1 MNEKKYLK
9 WYQKVA
15 YGSGDMA
22 SNCGYALIS
31 SFVMLYLTNA
41 VGLNSA
47 VIGTLMMVSKLLD
60 GVSDIF
66 FGGLMD
72 KTKSRMGQ
80 ARPWMLFGQIG
91 VSACLFLVFCIPDVG
106 QSMQYA
112 YFFVFYTAFNAVF
125 YTANSIAYAA
135 LAAKITKNGQERVQ
149 LGSIRFIFATFTT
162 LVISYNV
169 MGLVERFGGG
179 AKGWRMV
186 AFIFALTAL
195 AVNTFCVLM
204 VKEVPDDEG
213 QAAGEA
219 GNSLEQ
225 AGTGDASGK
234 IGALGS
240 KAAEKVGFG
249 TSLQLLFKNPYYI
262 IILGL
267 YLVNYIYSGITQGSA
282 IYFMTYYMGDP
293 ALLGTFS
300 LFQLVPVMIILTV
313 TPMLVKKFGSMWK
326 VNLYARVI
334 TLLMGVV
341 FIAGALSK
349 NLPVMLFATFFRN
362 MAGGPLTGTL
372 NALVAETSDYTWRT
386 QKVRIDGVMFSCSS
400 IGVKL
405 GGGIG
410 SAVVGWL
417 LALGGF
423 DGKAAVQPAGE
434 EVRLCAKADRERM
447 PADGEAL
454 SFITI
459 KLTDKDG
466 RENLF
471 ASKKISVAVEGAG
484 RLAALGSA
492 DPQSLRSYDDTEW
505 ETYDGYVLAVVRAGE
520 EAGRIQAT
528 IKAEGCEEVKLE
540 LVTEPQKT
548 WRP

>member
-22 SNCGYALIS
+22 SNCGYALMS

-47 VIGTLMMVSKLLD
+47 IIGTLMMVSKLLD

-72 KTKSRMGQ
+72 RTKSKLGQ
-80 ARPWMLFGQIG
+80 ARPWMLYGQIG
-91 VSACLFLVFCIPDVG
+91 VSASLFLVFCIPSMS

-112 YFFVFYTAFNAVF
+112 YFFVFYSAYNAVF

-162 LVISYNV
+162 LIISYNV
-169 MGLVERFGGG
+169 MGLVEKFGGG
-179 AKGWRMV
+179 TQGWRTV
-186 AFIFALTAL
+186 ALIFAVIAL
-195 AVNTFCVLM
+195 IINTFCVLM
-204 VKEVPDDEG
+204 VKEVPDEESVP
-213 QAAGEA
+213 AGEKKPA
-219 GNSLEQ
+219 ATAKISFGQSL
-225 AGTGDASGK
+225 K
-234 IGALGS
+234 
-240 KAAEKVGFG
+240 
-249 TSLQLLFKNPYYI
+249 LLLKNPYYI
-262 IILGL
+262 VILGL
-267 YLVNYIYSGITQGSA
+267 YLVNYAYSGITQGSA

-300 LFQLVPVMIILTV
+300 LFQLVPVMIILSL
-313 TPMLVKKFGSMWK
+313 TPVLVKKFGSMWK
-326 VNLYARVI
+326 MNLYARII

-341 FIAGALSK
+341 FIVGALSK
-349 NLPVMLFATFFRN
+349 NLPVMLISTFLRN

-386 QKVRIDGVMFSCSS
+386 QKVRIDGLMFSCSS

-410 SAVVGWL
+410 SAIVGWL
-417 LALGGF
+417 LAWGGF
-423 DGKAAVQPAGE
+423 DGTAAVQSAGAVNMIFFMYAVTPVILGIVMAVLVYLLKVE
-434 EVRLCAKADRERM
+434 QANRDW
-447 PADGEAL
+447 
-454 SFITI
+454 
-459 KLTDKDG
+459 DK
-466 RENLF
+466 NH
-471 ASKKISVAVEGAG
+471 
-484 RLAALGSA
+484 
-492 DPQSLRSYDDTEW
+492 
-505 ETYDGYVLAVVRAGE
+505 
-520 EAGRIQAT
+520 
-528 IKAEGCEEVKLE
+528 LE
-540 LVTEPQKT
+540 
-548 WRP
+548 

>member
-9 WYQKVA
+9 WYQKIA

-47 VIGTLMMVSKLLD
+47 VIGTLMMASKLLD

-72 KTKSRMGQ
+72 KTKSKMGQ
-80 ARPWMLFGQIG
+80 ARPWMLYGQLG
-91 VSACLFLVFCIPDVG
+91 VSACLFLVFSIPSMS
-106 QSMQYA
+106 QTMQYA

-169 MGLVERFGGG
+169 MGLVEKFGGG
-179 AKGWRMV
+179 TKGWRTI
-186 AFIFALTAL
+186 ALIFALIAL

-204 VKEVPDDEG
+204 VKEVPDEEIEPEKG
-213 QAAGEA
+213 MGSAENPGA
-219 GNSLEQ
+219 GN
-225 AGTGDASGK
+225 GP
-234 IGALGS
+234 
-240 KAAEKVGFG
+240 EKVSFG
-249 TSLQLLFKNPYYI
+249 TSLKLLVKNPYYI

-282 IYFMTYYMGDP
+282 IYFMTYYMDDP

-300 LFQLVPVMIILTV
+300 LFQLVPVMIILTL
-313 TPMLVKKFGSMWK
+313 TPMLVKKLGSMWK
-326 VNLYARVI
+326 MNLYARVI

-341 FIAGALSK
+341 FVAGALNK
-349 NLPVMLFATFFRN
+349 NLPVMLFATCFRN

-372 NALVAETSDYTWRT
+372 NAWVAETSDYTWRT

-423 DGKAAVQPAGE
+423 DGTAAVQSSGAINMIFFMYAVLPLIFGIAMAILVYLMKVE
-434 EVRLCAKADRERM
+434 KANREW
-447 PADGEAL
+447 DEKHQKG
-454 SFITI
+454 
-459 KLTDKDG
+459 
-466 RENLF
+466 
-471 ASKKISVAVEGAG
+471 
-484 RLAALGSA
+484 
-492 DPQSLRSYDDTEW
+492 
-505 ETYDGYVLAVVRAGE
+505 
-520 EAGRIQAT
+520 
-528 IKAEGCEEVKLE
+528 E
-540 LVTEPQKT
+540 LV
-548 WRP
+548 

>member
-1 MNEKKYLK
+1 MIMNEKKYLK
-9 WYQKVA
+9 WYHKVA
-15 YGSGDMA
+15 YGSGDLA

-72 KTKSRMGQ
+72 RTKSKMGQ

-91 VSACLFLVFCIPDVG
+91 VSACLFLVFSIPG
-106 QSMQYA
+106 MSQNMQYA

-162 LVISYNV
+162 LLISYNA
-169 MGLVERFGGG
+169 MSLVEKFGGG
-179 AKGWRMV
+179 TKGWRTV
-186 AFIFALTAL
+186 ALIFAVIAL
-195 AVNTFCVLM
+195 VVNTFCVLM
-204 VKEVPDDEG
+204 VKEVPDEDIRPDGEKTS
-213 QAAGEA
+213 AGEK
-219 GNSLEQ
+219 
-225 AGTGDASGK
+225 DSGGK
-234 IGALGS
+234 Q
-240 KAAEKVGFG
+240 KAAEGTKISFG
-249 TSLQLLFKNPYYI
+249 TSLKLLLKNPYYI
-262 IILGL
+262 VILCL
-267 YLVNYIYSGITQGSA
+267 YLVNYIYGGITQGSA

-300 LFQLVPVMIILTV
+300 LFQLVPVMLILAV

-326 VNLYARVI
+326 MNLYARII

-341 FIAGALSK
+341 FLIGALNR
-349 NLPVMLFATFFRN
+349 NLPVMLFATFLRN

-372 NALVAETSDYTWRT
+372 NAMVAETSDYTWRT
-386 QKVRIDGVMFSCSS
+386 QGVRIDGVMFSCSS

-423 DGKAAVQPAGE
+423 NGTAEVQTAGAVNMIFFMYVVLPLIMGVLMAVLVYLMKVEKANKEWDEAHLKGE
-434 EVRLCAKADRERM
+434 NA
-447 PADGEAL
+447 
-454 SFITI
+454 
-459 KLTDKDG
+459 
-466 RENLF
+466 
-471 ASKKISVAVEGAG
+471 
-484 RLAALGSA
+484 
-492 DPQSLRSYDDTEW
+492 
-505 ETYDGYVLAVVRAGE
+505 
-520 EAGRIQAT
+520 
-528 IKAEGCEEVKLE
+528 
-540 LVTEPQKT
+540 
-548 WRP
+548 

>member
-9 WYQKVA
+9 WYQKIA

-47 VIGTLMMVSKLLD
+47 VIGTLMMASKLLD

-72 KTKSRMGQ
+72 KTKSKMGQ
-80 ARPWMLFGQIG
+80 ARPWMLYGQLG
-91 VSACLFLVFCIPDVG
+91 VSACLFLVFSIPSMS
-106 QSMQYA
+106 QTMQYA

-169 MGLVERFGGG
+169 MGLVEKFGGG
-179 AKGWRMV
+179 TKGWRTI
-186 AFIFALTAL
+186 ALIFALIAL

-204 VKEVPDDEG
+204 VKEVPDEEIEPEKG
-213 QAAGEA
+213 MGSAENPGA
-219 GNSLEQ
+219 GN
-225 AGTGDASGK
+225 GP
-234 IGALGS
+234 
-240 KAAEKVGFG
+240 EKVSFG
-249 TSLQLLFKNPYYI
+249 TSLKLLVKNPYYI

-282 IYFMTYYMGDP
+282 IYFMTYYMDDP

-300 LFQLVPVMIILTV
+300 LFQLVPVMIILTL
-313 TPMLVKKFGSMWK
+313 TPMLVKKLGSMWK
-326 VNLYARVI
+326 MNLYARVI

-341 FIAGALSK
+341 FVAGALNK
-349 NLPVMLFATFFRN
+349 NVPVMLFATFFRN

-372 NALVAETSDYTWRT
+372 NAWVAETSDYTWRT

-423 DGKAAVQPAGE
+423 DGTAAVQSSGAINMIFFMYAVLPLIFGIAMAILVYLMKVE
-434 EVRLCAKADRERM
+434 KANREW
-447 PADGEAL
+447 DEKHQKG
-454 SFITI
+454 
-459 KLTDKDG
+459 
-466 RENLF
+466 
-471 ASKKISVAVEGAG
+471 
-484 RLAALGSA
+484 
-492 DPQSLRSYDDTEW
+492 
-505 ETYDGYVLAVVRAGE
+505 
-520 EAGRIQAT
+520 
-528 IKAEGCEEVKLE
+528 E
-540 LVTEPQKT
+540 LV
-548 WRP
+548 

>member
-47 VIGTLMMVSKLLD
+47 VIGTLMMASKLLD

-72 KTKSRMGQ
+72 KTKSKMGQ

-91 VSACLFLVFCIPDVG
+91 VSLCLFLVFSIPSMSE
-106 QSMQYA
+106 SMQYA

-125 YTANSIAYAA
+125 YTANSIAYSA

-179 AKGWRMV
+179 VKGWRTI
-186 AFIFALTAL
+186 ALIFAIIAL
-195 AVNTFCVLM
+195 AINTICVLM
-204 VKEVPDDEG
+204 VKEVPDEETGTVEG
-213 QAAGEA
+213 MDSLETETAGEA
-219 GNSLEQ
+219 VE
-225 AGTGDASGK
+225 AK
-234 IGALGS
+234 
-240 KAAEKVGFG
+240 KVSFG
-249 TSLQLLFKNPYYI
+249 TSLKLLVKNPYYI

-267 YLVNYIYSGITQGSA
+267 YLVNYIYSGISQGSA
-282 IYFMTYYMGDP
+282 IYFMTYYMGNP

-300 LFQLVPVMIILTV
+300 LFQLVPVMIILTL
-313 TPMLVKKFGSMWK
+313 TPMLVKKLGSMWK

-334 TLLMGVV
+334 TLLMGTL
-341 FIAGALSK
+341 FIVGAVGK
-349 NLPVMLFATFFRN
+349 NLPLMLFATFFRN

-386 QKVRIDGVMFSCSS
+386 QNVRIDGVMFSCSS

-417 LALGGF
+417 LAFGGF
-423 DGKAAVQPAGE
+423 NGQAEVQSASAVNMIFFMYAVLPILFGVVMAILVYLMKVEKANREWDEKHLKGE
-434 EVRLCAKADRERM
+434 NA
-447 PADGEAL
+447 
-454 SFITI
+454 
-459 KLTDKDG
+459 
-466 RENLF
+466 
-471 ASKKISVAVEGAG
+471 
-484 RLAALGSA
+484 
-492 DPQSLRSYDDTEW
+492 
-505 ETYDGYVLAVVRAGE
+505 
-520 EAGRIQAT
+520 
-528 IKAEGCEEVKLE
+528 
-540 LVTEPQKT
+540 
-548 WRP
+548 

>member
-9 WYQKVA
+9 WYQKLA

-31 SFVMLYLTNA
+31 SFVMLYLTSA
-41 VGLNSA
+41 VGLNSG

-72 KTKSRMGQ
+72 RTKSKMGQ

-91 VSACLFLVFCIPDVG
+91 VSASLFLIFCIPSMS
-106 QSMQYA
+106 QNMQYA
-112 YFFVFYTAFNAVF
+112 YFFVFYTAYNAIF

-135 LAAKITKNGQERVQ
+135 LAAKITKNGHERVQ

-169 MGLVERFGGG
+169 MELVEKFGGG
-179 AKGWRMV
+179 AQGWRMV
-186 AFIFALTAL
+186 ALLFAVAAL
-195 AVNTFCVLM
+195 IINTFCVLM
-204 VKEVPDDEG
+204 VKEVPDEETVSTTETKQPKSNQVSFG
-213 QAAGEA
+213 KGL
-219 GNSLEQ
+219 SL
-225 AGTGDASGK
+225 
-234 IGALGS
+234 
-240 KAAEKVGFG
+240 
-249 TSLQLLFKNPYYI
+249 LLKNQYYLV
-262 IILGL
+262 ILGL
-267 YLVNYIYSGITQGSA
+267 YLANYIYSGIMQGSA
-282 IYFMTYYMGDP
+282 IFFMTYYMGDSK
-293 ALLGTFS
+293 LLGTFS
-300 LFQLVPVMIILTV
+300 LFQLLPVMIILTL

-326 VNLYARVI
+326 MNLYARVI

-349 NLPVMLFATFFRN
+349 NLPIMLFATFFRN

-386 QKVRIDGVMFSCSS
+386 QNVRIDGLMFSCSS

-417 LALGGF
+417 LDWGGF
-423 DGKAAVQPAGE
+423 DGTAAAQPA
-434 EVRLCAKADRERM
+434 
-447 PADGEAL
+447 
-454 SFITI
+454 S
-459 KLTDKDG
+459 
-466 RENLF
+466 
-471 ASKKISVAVEGAG
+471 AVNMIFFM
-484 RLAALGSA
+484 
-492 DPQSLRSYDDTEW
+492 Y
-505 ETYDGYVLAVVRAGE
+505 AVVPVLLGVVMAVLVYLLKVEKANKEWDEKHVKGE
-520 EAGRIQAT
+520 LA
-528 IKAEGCEEVKLE
+528 
-540 LVTEPQKT
+540 
-548 WRP
+548 

>member
-9 WYQKVA
+9 WYQKIA

-47 VIGTLMMVSKLLD
+47 VIGTLMMASKLLD

-72 KTKSRMGQ
+72 KTKSKMGQ
-80 ARPWMLFGQIG
+80 ARPWMLYGQLG
-91 VSACLFLVFCIPDVG
+91 VSACLFLVFSIPSMS
-106 QSMQYA
+106 QTMQYA

-169 MGLVERFGGG
+169 MGLVEKFGGG
-179 AKGWRMV
+179 TKGWRTI
-186 AFIFALTAL
+186 ALIFALIAL

-204 VKEVPDDEG
+204 VKEVPDEEIEPEKG
-213 QAAGEA
+213 MGSAENPGA
-219 GNSLEQ
+219 GN
-225 AGTGDASGK
+225 GP
-234 IGALGS
+234 
-240 KAAEKVGFG
+240 EKVSFG
-249 TSLQLLFKNPYYI
+249 TSLKLLVKNPYYI

-282 IYFMTYYMGDP
+282 IYFMTYYMDDP

-300 LFQLVPVMIILTV
+300 LFQLVPVMIILTL
-313 TPMLVKKFGSMWK
+313 TPMLVKKLGSMWK
-326 VNLYARVI
+326 MNLYARVI

-341 FIAGALSK
+341 FVAGALNK

-372 NALVAETSDYTWRT
+372 NAWVAETSDYTWRT

-423 DGKAAVQPAGE
+423 DGTAAVQSSGAINMIFFMYAVLPLIFGIAMAILVYLMKVE
-434 EVRLCAKADRERM
+434 KANREW
-447 PADGEAL
+447 DEKHQKG
-454 SFITI
+454 
-459 KLTDKDG
+459 
-466 RENLF
+466 
-471 ASKKISVAVEGAG
+471 
-484 RLAALGSA
+484 
-492 DPQSLRSYDDTEW
+492 
-505 ETYDGYVLAVVRAGE
+505 
-520 EAGRIQAT
+520 
-528 IKAEGCEEVKLE
+528 E
-540 LVTEPQKT
+540 LV
-548 WRP
+548 

>member
-9 WYQKVA
+9 WYQKIA

-41 VGLNSA
+41 VRLNSA
-47 VIGTLMMVSKLLD
+47 EIGTLMMASKLLD

-72 KTKSRMGQ
+72 KTKSKMGQ
-80 ARPWMLFGQIG
+80 ARPWMLYGQLG
-91 VSACLFLVFCIPDVG
+91 VSACLFLVFSIPSMS
-106 QSMQYA
+106 QTMQYA

-169 MGLVERFGGG
+169 MGLVEKFGGG
-179 AKGWRMV
+179 TKGWRTI
-186 AFIFALTAL
+186 ALIFALIAL

-204 VKEVPDDEG
+204 VKEVPDEEIEPEKG
-213 QAAGEA
+213 MESAENPGA
-219 GNSLEQ
+219 GN
-225 AGTGDASGK
+225 GP
-234 IGALGS
+234 
-240 KAAEKVGFG
+240 EKVSFG
-249 TSLQLLFKNPYYI
+249 TSLKLLVKNPYYI

-282 IYFMTYYMGDP
+282 IYFMTYYMDDP

-300 LFQLVPVMIILTV
+300 LFQLVPVMIILTL
-313 TPMLVKKFGSMWK
+313 TPMLVKKLGSMWK
-326 VNLYARVI
+326 MNLYARVI

-341 FIAGALSK
+341 FVAGALNK

-372 NALVAETSDYTWRT
+372 NAWVAETSDYTWRT

-423 DGKAAVQPAGE
+423 DGTAAVQSSGAINMIFFMYAVLPLIFGVAMAILVYLMKVE
-434 EVRLCAKADRERM
+434 KANREW
-447 PADGEAL
+447 DEKHQKG
-454 SFITI
+454 
-459 KLTDKDG
+459 
-466 RENLF
+466 
-471 ASKKISVAVEGAG
+471 
-484 RLAALGSA
+484 
-492 DPQSLRSYDDTEW
+492 
-505 ETYDGYVLAVVRAGE
+505 
-520 EAGRIQAT
+520 
-528 IKAEGCEEVKLE
+528 E
-540 LVTEPQKT
+540 LV
-548 WRP
+548 

>member
-9 WYQKVA
+9 WYQKIA

-41 VGLNSA
+41 VGLNSL
-47 VIGTLMMVSKLLD
+47 VIGTLMMASKLLD

-72 KTKSRMGQ
+72 KTKSKMGQ
-80 ARPWMLFGQIG
+80 ARPWMLYGQLG
-91 VSACLFLVFCIPDVG
+91 VSACLFLVFSIPSMS
-106 QSMQYA
+106 QTMQYA

-162 LVISYNV
+162 LVISYNA
-169 MGLVERFGGG
+169 MGLVEKFGGG
-179 AKGWRMV
+179 TKGWRTV
-186 AFIFALTAL
+186 ALIFALIAL

-204 VKEVPDDEG
+204 VKEVPDEEIESANEMDNT
-213 QAAGEA
+213 
-219 GNSLEQ
+219 GNSGE
-225 AGTGDASGK
+225 GNGP
-234 IGALGS
+234 
-240 KAAEKVGFG
+240 EKVSFG
-249 TSLQLLFKNPYYI
+249 TSLKLLVKNPYYI

-282 IYFMTYYMGDP
+282 IYFMTYYMEDP

-300 LFQLVPVMIILTV
+300 LFQLVPVMIILTL
-313 TPMLVKKFGSMWK
+313 TPMLVKKLGSMWK
-326 VNLYARVI
+326 MNLYARVI
-334 TLLMGVV
+334 TLLMGGIFVV
-341 FIAGALSK
+341 GALNKS
-349 NLPVMLFATFFRN
+349 LPVMLFATFFRN

-372 NALVAETSDYTWRT
+372 NAWVAETSDYTWRT

-423 DGKAAVQPAGE
+423 DGTAAVQSSGAINMIFFMYAVLPLIFGIVMAILVYLMKVEKANKEWDEKHQKGE
-434 EVRLCAKADRERM
+434 
-447 PADGEAL
+447 
-454 SFITI
+454 
-459 KLTDKDG
+459 
-466 RENLF
+466 
-471 ASKKISVAVEGAG
+471 
-484 RLAALGSA
+484 LA
-492 DPQSLRSYDDTEW
+492 
-505 ETYDGYVLAVVRAGE
+505 
-520 EAGRIQAT
+520 
-528 IKAEGCEEVKLE
+528 
-540 LVTEPQKT
+540 
-548 WRP
+548 

>member
-47 VIGTLMMVSKLLD
+47 VIGTLMMASKLLD

-72 KTKSRMGQ
+72 KTKSKMGQ
-80 ARPWMLFGQIG
+80 ARPWMLYGQLG
-91 VSACLFLVFCIPDVG
+91 VSACLFLVFSIPSMN
-106 QSMQYA
+106 QTMQYA

-162 LVISYNV
+162 LVISYNA
-169 MGLVERFGGG
+169 MGLVEKFGGG
-179 AKGWRMV
+179 TKGWRTV
-186 AFIFALTAL
+186 ALIFALIAL
-195 AVNTFCVLM
+195 VVNTFCVLM
-204 VKEVPDDEG
+204 VKEVPDEDTKPEQEFG
-213 QAAGEA
+213 SVGA
-219 GNSLEQ
+219 GN
-225 AGTGDASGK
+225 GP
-234 IGALGS
+234 
-240 KAAEKVGFG
+240 EKVSFG
-249 TSLQLLFKNPYYI
+249 RSLKLLFKNPYYI

-282 IYFMTYYMGDP
+282 IYFMTYYMNDP

-300 LFQLVPVMIILTV
+300 LFQLVPVMIILAL
-313 TPMLVKKFGSMWK
+313 TPLLVKKLGSMWK

-334 TLLMGVV
+334 TLLMGGV
-341 FIAGALSK
+341 FIIGALNR

-423 DGKAAVQPAGE
+423 DGTAAVQTSGAIQMIFFMYAVIPLIFGVVMAILVYLMKVE
-434 EVRLCAKADRERM
+434 KAN
-447 PADGEAL
+447 
-454 SFITI
+454 
-459 KLTDKDG
+459 K
-466 RENLF
+466 
-471 ASKKISVAVEGAG
+471 
-484 RLAALGSA
+484 
-492 DPQSLRSYDDTEW
+492 EW
-505 ETYDGYVLAVVRAGE
+505 DEKHQKG
-520 EAGRIQAT
+520 
-528 IKAEGCEEVKLE
+528 E
-540 LVTEPQKT
+540 LV
-548 WRP
+548 

>member
-9 WYQKVA
+9 WYQKIA

-41 VGLNSA
+41 AGLNSA
-47 VIGTLMMVSKLLD
+47 VIGTLMMASKLLD

-72 KTKSRMGQ
+72 KTKSKMGQ
-80 ARPWMLFGQIG
+80 ARPWMLYGQLG
-91 VSACLFLVFCIPDVG
+91 VSACLFLVFSIPSMS
-106 QSMQYA
+106 QTMQYA

-169 MGLVERFGGG
+169 MGLVEKFGGG
-179 AKGWRMV
+179 AKGWRTV
-186 AFIFALTAL
+186 ALIFALIAL

-204 VKEVPDDEG
+204 VKEVPDEEIEPEKGMENAKNPGEG
-213 QAAGEA
+213 NGP
-219 GNSLEQ
+219 
-225 AGTGDASGK
+225 
-234 IGALGS
+234 
-240 KAAEKVGFG
+240 EKVSFG
-249 TSLQLLFKNPYYI
+249 TSLKLLVKNPYYI

-282 IYFMTYYMGDP
+282 IYFMTYYMDDP

-300 LFQLVPVMIILTV
+300 LFQLVPVMIILTL

-334 TLLMGVV
+334 TLLMGAV
-341 FIAGALSK
+341 FIVGALNK
-349 NLPVMLFATFFRN
+349 NLPLMLFATFFRN

-372 NALVAETSDYTWRT
+372 NAWVAETSDYTWRT

-423 DGKAAVQPAGE
+423 DGTAAVQSSGACRQIFFMYAVLPLIFGVAMAILVYLMKVE
-434 EVRLCAKADRERM
+434 KANREW
-447 PADGEAL
+447 DEKHQKG
-454 SFITI
+454 
-459 KLTDKDG
+459 
-466 RENLF
+466 
-471 ASKKISVAVEGAG
+471 
-484 RLAALGSA
+484 
-492 DPQSLRSYDDTEW
+492 
-505 ETYDGYVLAVVRAGE
+505 
-520 EAGRIQAT
+520 
-528 IKAEGCEEVKLE
+528 E
-540 LVTEPQKT
+540 LV
-548 WRP
+548 

>member
-22 SNCGYALIS
+22 GNCGYALIS

-47 VIGTLMMVSKLLD
+47 IIGTLMMASKLLD

-72 KTKSRMGQ
+72 KTKSKMGQ

-91 VSACLFLVFCIPDVG
+91 VSASLFLVFSIPSMS
-106 QSMQYA
+106 QTMQYV
-112 YFFVFYTAFNAVF
+112 YFFVFYTAYNAVF
-125 YTANSIAYAA
+125 YTANSIAYAS

-162 LVISYNV
+162 LVISYSA
-169 MGLVERFGGG
+169 MGLVEKFGGG
-179 AKGWRMV
+179 TQGWRMV
-186 AFIFALTAL
+186 ALIFAIIGLV
-195 AVNTFCVLM
+195 VNTFSVLM
-204 VKEVPDDEG
+204 VKEVPDENTI
-213 QAAGEA
+213 ETVEETKVSFKE
-219 GNSLEQ
+219 SL
-225 AGTGDASGK
+225 K
-234 IGALGS
+234 
-240 KAAEKVGFG
+240 
-249 TSLQLLFKNPYYI
+249 LLLKNPYYI

-267 YLVNYIYSGITQGSA
+267 YLVNYIYSGITQGA
-282 IYFMTYYMGDP
+282 GIYFMTYYMGNP

-300 LFQLVPVMIILTV
+300 LVSLIPVMIILML
-313 TPMLVKKFGSMWK
+313 TPTLVKKFGTMRK

-334 TLLMGVV
+334 TIVMGIV
-341 FIAGALSK
+341 FVIAAMNK
-349 NLPVMLFATFFRN
+349 NLPLMLGAAFLRN

-386 QKVRIDGVMFSCSS
+386 QKKRIDGVMFSCSS

-417 LALGGF
+417 LALGKF
-423 DGKAAVQPAGE
+423 DGTAAVQPASAVSMIFFMYAVAPVVFGLIMAVLIYFLKVEDANRTWDKEHLEGE
-434 EVRLCAKADRERM
+434 N
-447 PADGEAL
+447 
-454 SFITI
+454 I
-459 KLTDKDG
+459 
-466 RENLF
+466 
-471 ASKKISVAVEGAG
+471 
-484 RLAALGSA
+484 
-492 DPQSLRSYDDTEW
+492 
-505 ETYDGYVLAVVRAGE
+505 
-520 EAGRIQAT
+520 
-528 IKAEGCEEVKLE
+528 
-540 LVTEPQKT
+540 
-548 WRP
+548 

>member
-47 VIGTLMMVSKLLD
+47 VIGTLMMASKLLD

-72 KTKSRMGQ
+72 KTKSKMGQ

-91 VSACLFLVFCIPDVG
+91 VSACLFLVFCIPDMG
-106 QSMQYA
+106 QTMQYA

-179 AKGWRMV
+179 AKGWRTV

-195 AVNTFCVLM
+195 VVNTFCVLM
-204 VKEVPDDEG
+204 VKEVPDEEEGTKNPSEAGGTANPAGGTNGLDGKG
-213 QAAGEA
+213 QAAA
-219 GNSLEQ
+219 
-225 AGTGDASGK
+225 
-234 IGALGS
+234 
-240 KAAEKVGFG
+240 KVSFG
-249 TSLQLLFKNPYYI
+249 TSLKLLFKNPYYI

-300 LFQLVPVMIILTV
+300 LFQLVPVMIILTL

-341 FIAGALSK
+341 FIVGAMGK

-423 DGKAAVQPAGE
+423 DGKAAVQPTGAVNMIFFMYAVIPLLFGIVMAILVYLMKVEKANKEWDEKHLQGE
-434 EVRLCAKADRERM
+434 
-447 PADGEAL
+447 
-454 SFITI
+454 
-459 KLTDKDG
+459 
-466 RENLF
+466 
-471 ASKKISVAVEGAG
+471 
-484 RLAALGSA
+484 SA
-492 DPQSLRSYDDTEW
+492 
-505 ETYDGYVLAVVRAGE
+505 
-520 EAGRIQAT
+520 
-528 IKAEGCEEVKLE
+528 
-540 LVTEPQKT
+540 
-548 WRP
+548 